1 MQNIYRYAQGLLQK
15 VACHYKSSMRSP
27 VACHQRFACHTSS
40 QATASVMKTF
50 STEQAKMACE

>member
-1 MQNIYRYAQGLLQK
+1 MQNIYRYTQGLLQK

-27 VACHQRFACHTSS
+27 LACHQRFACHTSS